1 LEAKETGMFKRLM
14 NFEEFR
20 AAGAAGAGAFAE
32 ALRQQVDFLR
42 DREAAEAV
50 LSDDAL
56 RLIGW
61 IPWDG
66 QAAAVRVR

>member
-1 LEAKETGMFKRLM
+1 MIRRLM

-32 ALRQQVDFLR
+32 ALRQQLEFLR

-50 LSDDAL
+50 LNDDAL
-56 RLIGW
+56 RLVGW

-66 QAAAVRVR
+66 QAAAIRIA